1 MIFPAIN
8 LQLFWG
14 FSMAMLVIAR
24 GYIWLSQQTLLVLG
38 SFGMAAETCFH
49 HTIHRIHSHWPTD
62 RGTSYMTGSLCLGVF
77 GISTW
82 FESTELSQTTVLT
95 TIENLGVAENSRG
108 PGLIFIRCINPTK
121 YGSSHRVCILCACFA
136 CSLGPFVQSHTPLND
151 YTTTMA
157 NSPPVNRTR

>member
-8 LQLFWG
+8 LQLFWR
-14 FSMAMLVIAR
+14 FSMSMLVIAR
-24 GYIWLSQQTLLVLG
+24 GYIWLSQQTLFVLG
-38 SFGMAAETCFH
+38 CFGMAAETCFY
-49 HTIHRIHSHWPTD
+49 HTQKKSHWPTD

-82 FESTELSQTTVLT
+82 FESTELSLT

-108 PGLIFIRCINPTK
+108 PGLIILIRCINPTK
-121 YGSSHRVCILCACFA
+121 SGSSRRVYILCECFA
-136 CSLGPFVQSHTPLND
+136 CSLGPFVQSRIPLND